1 MVLLYIDDDAEDVEL
16 FLEAVAL
23 VYPGVK
29 CAAAKNGSQGLSVL
43 DTLLPD
49 YIFLDINM
57 PIMNG
62 RETLMHLKS
71 NDRWRKIPVCI
82 VSTTRNPDEIDSFLR
97 IGAKHFLIKPNT
109 FEELCHALK
118 SLLLNC
124 QDASKCSTQPS

>member
-49 YIFLDINM
+49 YIFISSCVA
-57 PIMNG
+57 
-62 RETLMHLKS
+62 RY
-71 NDRWRKIPVCI
+71 W
-82 VSTTRNPDEIDSFLR
+82 TRDCASLR
-97 IGAKHFLIKPNT
+97 SVMSSMI
-109 FEELCHALK
+109 EM
-118 SLLLNC
+118 S
-124 QDASKCSTQPS
+124 